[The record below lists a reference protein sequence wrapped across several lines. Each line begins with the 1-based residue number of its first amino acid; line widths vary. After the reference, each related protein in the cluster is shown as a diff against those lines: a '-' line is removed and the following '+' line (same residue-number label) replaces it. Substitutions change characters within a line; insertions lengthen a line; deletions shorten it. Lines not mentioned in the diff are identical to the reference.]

1 MCVCRVRDRVQHG
14 GNTFVT
20 TLYFAGEANQ
30 TPRAF
35 STRRLGLGAIH
46 LRFGRGGGALHGSY
60 LCSTV

>member
-1 MCVCRVRDRVQHG
+1 
-14 GNTFVT
+14 VT